1 LPVGHDFKARVMLTG
16 ALETRKRLPSPSPAV
31 WAVDNRWIYKAA
43 VAALEWEPKEFEKGI
58 T

>member
-1 LPVGHDFKARVMLTG
+1 MLTG